1 VNCLTK
7 YGEATSLNFRSKSR
21 DTYLL
26 VLYVVVATIFFYI
39 ILLNQRNY
47 QDVWIL
53 DGIAFPTVIFI
64 CFSLI
69 VETLLHENR
78 KVLVVV
84 AFFLFA
90 MNIIPGLKY
99 QLFSGCFDTP
109 GHFKFANAIVSSGRV
124 PETEHYTEAYGGNP
138 GMHILIGCVS
148 IVSGISVNDVFKFVI
163 PAVFSI
169 IPFVIY
175 FITKGLV
182 SDTIQRYTIIASSFP
197 ILPAYVVWGTNLAMI
212 PYLLLIAVFLKVVFT
227 KRYQREFGSLFAILG
242 FGLIISHGVTSLFA
256 TFLLVGT
263 PLVLK
268 SLELTKMKISISLSR
283 FPSSTS
289 LVPSSLYIVLL
300 ATWWTAGSTF
310 NLETLARYVKALFTG
325 LMIAPVPAR
334 FYQVPLLAQMQVLT
348 VYHLGHFVMGGLS
361 LFGLF
366 LFLKK
371 AGRKEFSNETQA
383 IYLHLII
390 LLGIVMLFLS
400 FQFAFGFGNVQYVRF
415 MGDAIP
421 LCIPLAGL
429 TLGQLNGFLGNIPS
443 KVVRNI
449 TFAFV
454 LLVLVLACL
463 IQFLPYQPLI
473 PKANVLSSDLPKNE
487 FIVLVGRVNT
497 PYQKE
502 MISFAERY
510 NSYGRIASDGVT
522 GYQIWGFSNY
532 SFFSRHIYYS
542 PLDTDKD
549 LQWDLFLLHTKK
561 AGLFEEKV
569 EYRTEERIES
579 LRLNAGNII
588 YDNGESFIISR

>member
-1 VNCLTK
+1 
-7 YGEATSLNFRSKSR
+7 
-21 DTYLL
+21 
-26 VLYVVVATIFFYI
+26 VL
-39 ILLNQRNY
+39 
-47 QDVWIL
+47 
-53 DGIAFPTVIFI
+53 FI

-78 KVLVVV
+78 KVLVFA

-124 PETEHYTEAYGGNP
+124 PETEHYTSAYGGNP

-197 ILPAYVVWGTNLAMI
+197 ILAAYVVWGTNLAMI
-212 PYLLLIAVFLKVVFT
+212 PYLSLIAVFLKWIFT
-227 KRYQREFGSLFAILG
+227 RRYQREFGLLFAILG
-242 FGLIISHGVTSLFA
+242 FGLIISHGVTSLFVA
-256 TFLLVGT
+256 FLLVGT

-268 SLELTKMKISISLSR
+268 SLELTKTKISMSLSR
-283 FPSSTS
+283 FPASTS

-325 LMIAPVPAR
+325 LMIAPVPTR

-348 VYHLGHFVMGGLS
+348 VYHLGHFIMGGLS

-371 AGRKEFSNETQA
+371 SGRKEFSNETQA
-383 IYLHLII
+383 IYLHLIT
-390 LLGIVMLFLS
+390 LLGVVMLFLS

-429 TLGQLNGFLGNIPS
+429 TLGQLNGFSGNIPS
-443 KVVRNI
+443 KIVRNI

-463 IQFLPYQPLI
+463 IQFFPYQPLI

-487 FIVLVGRVNT
+487 FIVHVGRVNT

-510 NSYGRIASDGVT
+510 NSDGRIASDGVT
-522 GYQIWGFSNY
+522 RYQIWGFSNY

-561 AGLFEEKV
+561 AGPFEEKV

-579 LRLNAGNII
+579 LRLNAGNIV